1 MTLVVTCLRVAVPR
15 PSRIIGRVRLHV
27 IKIGGDNVFLKLH
40 VYVEILVLGLNTKIV
55 I

>member
-1 MTLVVTCLRVAVPR
+1 MTLVVTSLRVAVPH
-15 PSRIIGRVRLHV
+15 PSRIIGRVRLHR
-27 IKIGGDNVFLKLH
+27 KIGGDNVFLKLH